1 MKKIKKIAVVGG
13 GTAGLVA
20 ALILKTRF
28 PSFDV
33 DIIRSE
39 KIGIVGVGEGST
51 EHWTAFMDFIGIH
64 YFDIVKECDSTFKS
78 GIMFK
83 GWGDK
88 DFLQSISSGFNQ
100 TEKKYHYAYAKQI
113 AEGAEPKDLMSS
125 HTWDSRV
132 NTWFMSNHAS
142 SPVLQFHFN
151 THKLNDFLTM
161 ISEHKGIR
169 FFDDEISDIQLN
181 DQGEIQ
187 SIIGTK
193 SSYEYDFYIDSTGF
207 RRLLIDKLGAKWVS
221 YSQYLKMKSAIMFA
235 TEMPDGNIPM
245 YTTAQAMDYGWMFS
259 IPTYGRTGNG
269 YIFDSDYITAD
280 QAHAEI
286 EKFLNRKV
294 EINRSINFDPGTVD
308 TPWIKNCCAVGL
320 SASFV
325 EPLEASSIGTS
336 IQQAFLL
343 SDLIVNYNES
353 VIKKYNNVM
362 GGILENIRD
371 FIILHYLTKK
381 TNTEFWQAARAV
393 TLPDSLASKLEIWKS
408 KLPTADDF
416 VNYSQFKLFS
426 DSHHILIL
434 HGLGLLDPEKI
445 KQEYDLMVDND
456 SKLRA
461 DEVVDHALNL
471 RCQTVD
477 HRTMLEFIRNIRNE
491 NY

>member
-1 MKKIKKIAVVGG
+1 MKTVKRIAIVGG
-13 GTAGLVA
+13 GTAGLVT

-28 PSFDV
+28 PSFNIDV
-33 DIIRSE
+33 IRSE

-51 EHWTAFMDFIGIH
+51 EHWTAFMDFIGAH

-83 GWGDK
+83 NWGEK
-88 DFLQSISSGFNQ
+88 DFLQSISSGFSQ

-113 AEGAEPKDLMSS
+113 ANNAEPRELMSS
-125 HTWDSRV
+125 HTWDSSV

-161 ISEHKGIR
+161 VSEHKGIR
-169 FFDDEISDIQLN
+169 IFDDEIVDINLN
-181 DQGEIQ
+181 EQGEIS
-187 SIIGTK
+187 SIKGNK
-193 SSYEYDFYIDSTGF
+193 GVYEYDFYVDSTGF
-207 RRLLIDKLGAKWVS
+207 KRLLIDKMGAKWNS

-235 TEMPDGNIPM
+235 TNMPEGNIPM

-269 YIFDSDYITAD
+269 YIFDSDFIDRTA
-280 QAHAEI
+280 AHAEL
-286 EKFLNRKV
+286 EKFLGKSV
-294 EINRSINFDPGTVD
+294 EINREINFIPGALD

-325 EPLEASSIGTS
+325 EPLEASSIGTT

-343 SDLIVNYNES
+343 SDLIVNYEEP
-353 VIKKYNNVM
+353 VIKKYNNLM
-362 GGILENIRD
+362 TGILENIRD

-381 TNTEFWQAARAV
+381 SNTEFWIAARNV
-393 TLPDSLASKLEIWKS
+393 ELPDSLSSKLDVWKN
-408 KLPTADDF
+408 KLPTLDDF
-416 VNYSQFKLFS
+416 TESSQFRLFS
-426 DSHHILIL
+426 DPHHILVL
-434 HGLGLLDPEKI
+434 HGLGLLDADKV
-445 KQEYDLMVDND
+445 KQEYDLMTDQD
-456 SKLRA
+456 AKLRA
-461 DEVVDHALNL
+461 DEVIDHALNL
-471 RCQTVD
+471 RCQTIP
-477 HRTMLEFIRNIRNE
+477 HRTMIEYIRNIKNE

>member
-1 MKKIKKIAVVGG
+1 MKTIKRVAVVGG
-13 GTAGLVA
+13 GSAGLVA

-28 PSFDV
+28 PSFDI

-83 GWGDK
+83 DWGDK
-88 DFLQSISSGFNQ
+88 DFLQSISSGFSQ

-113 AEGAEPKDLMSS
+113 ADNAEPKDLMSS
-125 HTWDSRV
+125 HTWDSSV
-132 NTWFMSNHAS
+132 NTWFMSNHTS

-151 THKLNDFLTM
+151 THKLNDFLTTV
-161 ISEHKGIR
+161 SEHKGIR

-181 DQGEIQ
+181 DQGEIA
-187 SIIGTK
+187 SIKGNQGT
-193 SSYEYDFYIDSTGF
+193 YEYDFYIDSTGF
-207 RRLLIDKLGAKWVS
+207 KRLLIDKLGAKWIS
-221 YSQYLKMKSAIMFA
+221 YSKYLKMKSAIMFA
-235 TEMPDGNIPM
+235 SEMPAGNIPM

-269 YIFDSDYITAD
+269 YIFDSDHID
-280 QAHAEI
+280 KDSAHAEL
-286 EKFLNRKV
+286 EKFLKRSV
-294 EINRSINFDPGTVD
+294 EINKEINFDPGALD

-343 SDLIVNYNES
+343 SDLIINYNES
-353 VIKKYNNVM
+353 AIKKYNKLMTGV
-362 GGILENIRD
+362 LENIRD
-371 FIILHYLTKK
+371 FVILHYLTKK
-381 TNTEFWQAARAV
+381 SNTDFWIAARNIE
-393 TLPDSLASKLEIWKS
+393 LPDSLSSKLELWKN
-408 KLPTADDF
+408 KLPTVDDF
-416 VNYSQFKLFS
+416 VESSQFRLFS

-434 HGLGLLDPEKI
+434 HGLGLLDADKI
-445 KQEYDLMVDND
+445 KQEYEFMVDHD

-461 DEVVDHALNL
+461 TEVVDHALNL
-471 RCQTVD
+471 RCQTVP
-477 HRTMLEFIRNIRNE
+477 HRTMIEYIRNIKNE